1 MLVPQVRVTPRNLPL
16 EERPILQVP
25 GRLKRGNP
33 DAQQDDRAKRTRYYE
48 SEDSEEDEP
57 DKTLAEE
64 FDPESYYHAN
74 RKLKLSESLQKYV
87 DTHFRS
93 CLSREVHRAMA
104 RDNPLPDTPS
114 LHPPEM
120 DDVLVDYMGS
130 DFPSSSEEHYKR
142 IQTAVISARAPMLN
156 LWAHLEEQQLTVG
169 QGGLIQT
176 EVVLEMIQKSLVL
189 LGNASNYVS
198 ETRRDLIIGKLSKK
212 RRSLGRVLKSACKK
226 NKPEGAMLFGPAVY
240 KAISERVDTLT
251 AFNKTAGKAQGGNQ
265 MESFFEGAR
274 LSETVGSRT
283 SSQSRST
290 ILVRESMCPP
300 NPNIGGAPS
309 FANSSP
315 QRNLSRRHAYSTP
328 TLNNTPTPSSDLS
341 PQYSSLIL
349 SSNFSRSNISYF
361 PPSPRVTSLWGSP
374 AVLHRS
380 LEQDYARPLGS
391 AGGAWIPTGFLQPS
405 PPTQTQIYPTGPS
418 KGPKTGYGVGN
429 PVTAGETGNNSPDT
443 PSFSRVLQ
451 QCVCGTEE
459 GWGLETHN
467 QFEGAEQV
475 CYLSPLQDGE
485 YLQLERCHLARG
497 LNVQNR
503 FKRCLPVCP
512 IAQIRLEISPL
523 QLGGEVL
530 PVQNPPIRPHLSPVC
545 VYQTPPP
552 SCRTV
557 QAGWSEN
564 LRLPGRLATIGI
576 RPRFTERPRR
586 VRLIDLAFTGI
597 SIESQEMYHGANS
610 INRVSRLHNRLQED
624 DPVPAGSQ
632 GRQDTLHLNL
642 HFITLSMEMML
653 CLGKSCCTL
662 SIQHTDSAS

>member
-1 MLVPQVRVTPRNLPL
+1 
-16 EERPILQVP
+16 
-25 GRLKRGNP
+25 
-33 DAQQDDRAKRTRYYE
+33 
-48 SEDSEEDEP
+48 
-57 DKTLAEE
+57 
-64 FDPESYYHAN
+64 
-74 RKLKLSESLQKYV
+74 
-87 DTHFRS
+87 
-93 CLSREVHRAMA
+93 
-104 RDNPLPDTPS
+104 
-114 LHPPEM
+114 
-120 DDVLVDYMGS
+120 
-130 DFPSSSEEHYKR
+130 
-142 IQTAVISARAPMLN
+142 
-156 LWAHLEEQQLTVG
+156 
-169 QGGLIQT
+169 
-176 EVVLEMIQKSLVL
+176 
-189 LGNASNYVS
+189 
-198 ETRRDLIIGKLSKK
+198 
-212 RRSLGRVLKSACKK
+212 
-226 NKPEGAMLFGPAVY
+226 
-240 KAISERVDTLT
+240 
-251 AFNKTAGKAQGGNQ
+251 

-274 LSETVGSRT
+274 LSETAGSRA
-283 SSQSRST
+283 SSPSRST
-290 ILVRESMCPP
+290 ILVRQSMCPP
-300 NPNIGGAPS
+300 NPNIRDAPS

-315 QRNLSRRHAYSTP
+315 QRNPSRRHAYSTP

-361 PPSPRVTSLWGSP
+361 PSSPRVTSLWGSP

-391 AGGAWIPTGFLQPS
+391 AGGAWIPTGFQQPS

-443 PSFSRVLQ
+443 PSFSRILQ

-497 LNVQNR
+497 LDVQNR

-523 QLGGEVL
+523 QLGGGVL
-530 PVQNPPIRPHLSPVC
+530 PVQNPPIRPHLTPVC
-545 VYQTPPP
+545 VYQTPSP
-552 SCRTV
+552 SCRAV

-564 LRLPGRLATIGI
+564 PHLPGRLATIGI
-576 RPRFTERPRR
+576 RPRFTERPKR

-632 GRQDTLHLNL
+632 GRQDTQGVSTHIEPLRGNRSPVIPHNWSHDVSSTCHSPSPATLQSPSAPKAGSPGTEGVPRLRFLCEAFIRSSRRSTVVDPLHHEISVSLAML
-642 HFITLSMEMML
+642 GRMVPLTLMHSRQQSSNTGKPQIL
-653 CLGKSCCTL
+653 PQSYLGNTTL
-662 SIQHTDSAS
+662 TRVLTTARRGVKTLPHV